1 MPKRKANA
9 GGGSEAAGEEDAS
22 QAVLDDVLRVV
33 RDCMVKLKAGDLF
46 VETNLGK
53 ECYDELTPATTTDED
68 GNEKMTKVFKA
79 FLGAV
84 ADKLAEETTMDSGN
98 DAKMVKKMRK
108 KWNKLLKE
116 NFEAVEEEVTKAIKS
131 QADDPDQDQD
141 MADADD
147 DAGSTAAAATSGKDN
162 EDNDLTSEH
171 EFDDDDDDDDGDES
185 GAESRG
191 SSKRSKS
198 SKSSKSSSKKKSKKA
213 KRKAKKKKREKKK
226 KRKAREMADL
236 DASDAEDGDEGRGG
250 SALNGMSREEA
261 REMFVRERDET
272 LSQIPKDVK
281 ERFRECG
288 FATWG
293 KIVYPIIELG
303 PYDVPPGD
311 LRDQWFAMFENV
323 SWLDLRFIVHPY
335 SLIFRSI
342 FFWFVRLLML
352 YPIPPPHLSYFILH
366 PTAPPQSHESSST
379 VPKESAGDDSLDLL
393 VWDGESR
400 RGLFFL
406 PGE

>member
-22 QAVLDDVLRVV
+22 QAVLEDVLRVV
-33 RDCMVKLKAGDLF
+33 RDCLVKLKAGDLF
-46 VETNLGK
+46 VVADLGK
-53 ECYDELTPATTTDED
+53 ECYDQLTPATTTDED

-84 ADKLAEETTMDSGN
+84 ADTLAEETTMDSAD

-116 NFEAVEEEVTKAIKS
+116 NFEAVEEEVNKAIKS

-141 MADADD
+141 MADAAG
-147 DAGSTAAAATSGKDN
+147 DAGSTAAAATSGKDD
-162 EDNDLTSEH
+162 EDNDLASEH
-171 EFDDDDDDDDGDES
+171 EFDDDDDDDDDES

-236 DASDAEDGDEGRGG
+236 DASDAEDGDGGRGG
-250 SALNGMSREEA
+250 SALNGTSREEA
-261 REMFVRERDET
+261 REMFVRERDEI

-293 KIVYPIIELG
+293 KVVYPIIELG

-323 SWLDLRFIVHPY
+323 S
-335 SLIFRSI
+335 
-342 FFWFVRLLML
+342 
-352 YPIPPPHLSYFILH
+352 
-366 PTAPPQSHESSST
+366 
-379 VPKESAGDDSLDLL
+379 
-393 VWDGESR
+393 
-400 RGLFFL
+400 
-406 PGE
+406 

>member
-1 MPKRKANA
+1 MPKRKANT
-9 GGGSEAAGEEDAS
+9 GGGSEAAGEGGAS

-33 RDCMVKLKAGDLF
+33 RDCLVKLKAGDLF
-46 VETNLGK
+46 MSALEK
-53 ECYDELTPATTTDED
+53 ECYDQLTPATTTDDD
-68 GNEKMTKVFKA
+68 GNEKMTKEFKA

-84 ADKLAEETTMDSGN
+84 ADTLAAETTTDSAG

-131 QADDPDQDQD
+131 QADDADQDQP

-147 DAGSTAAAATSGKDN
+147 TGSAVAAATGKGDD
-162 EDNDLTSEH
+162 DNDLTSEH
-171 EFDDDDDDDDGDES
+171 EFDDDDDDES

-226 KRKAREMADL
+226 RRKAREMADL
-236 DASDAEDGDEGRGG
+236 DASDAEDGGGRGG
-250 SALNGMSREEA
+250 GNTFIGKSREEA
-261 REMFVRERDET
+261 REMFVRERDEI
-272 LSQIPKDVK
+272 LSQIPEDVK

-293 KIVYPIIELG
+293 KVVYPIIELG

-323 SWLDLRFIVHPY
+323 SR
-335 SLIFRSI
+335 
-342 FFWFVRLLML
+342 
-352 YPIPPPHLSYFILH
+352 
-366 PTAPPQSHESSST
+366 A
-379 VPKESAGDDSLDLL
+379 L
-393 VWDGESR
+393 VY
-400 RGLFFL
+400 
-406 PGE
+406 

>member
-9 GGGSEAAGEEDAS
+9 GGGSEATGEEDTS
-22 QAVLDDVLRVV
+22 QAVLEDVLRVV
-33 RDCMVKLKAGDLF
+33 RDCLVKLKAGDLS
-46 VETNLGK
+46 VVADLGK
-53 ECYDELTPATTTDED
+53 ECYDQLTPATTTDED

-84 ADKLAEETTMDSGN
+84 ADTLAEETTMDSAD

-116 NFEAVEEEVTKAIKS
+116 NFEAVEEEVNKAIKS

-141 MADADD
+141 MADAAG
-147 DAGSTAAAATSGKDN
+147 DAGSTAAAATSGKDD
-162 EDNDLTSEH
+162 EDNDLASEH
-171 EFDDDDDDDDGDES
+171 EFDDDDDDDDDES

-236 DASDAEDGDEGRGG
+236 DASDAEDGDGGRGG
-250 SALNGMSREEA
+250 SALNGTSREEA
-261 REMFVRERDET
+261 REMFVRERDEI

-293 KIVYPIIELG
+293 KVVYPIIELG

-323 SWLDLRFIVHPY
+323 S
-335 SLIFRSI
+335 
-342 FFWFVRLLML
+342 
-352 YPIPPPHLSYFILH
+352 
-366 PTAPPQSHESSST
+366 
-379 VPKESAGDDSLDLL
+379 
-393 VWDGESR
+393 
-400 RGLFFL
+400 
-406 PGE
+406 

>member
-1 MPKRKANA
+1 MPKRKANSA
-9 GGGSEAAGEEDAS
+9 GASEAAGEEDAS

-33 RDCMVKLKAGDLF
+33 RDCLVKLKAGDLF
-46 VETNLGK
+46 MADLEK

-84 ADKLAEETTMDSGN
+84 ADTLAEETTMDSAD

-147 DAGSTAAAATSGKDN
+147 DAGSDAAAAASKKGD

-171 EFDDDDDDDDGDES
+171 EFDDDDDDDES

-236 DASDAEDGDEGRGG
+236 DASDAEDGDGGRGG
-250 SALNGMSREEA
+250 SA
-261 REMFVRERDET
+261 
-272 LSQIPKDVK
+272 
-281 ERFRECG
+281 
-288 FATWG
+288 
-293 KIVYPIIELG
+293 
-303 PYDVPPGD
+303 
-311 LRDQWFAMFENV
+311 
-323 SWLDLRFIVHPY
+323 
-335 SLIFRSI
+335 
-342 FFWFVRLLML
+342 
-352 YPIPPPHLSYFILH
+352 
-366 PTAPPQSHESSST
+366 
-379 VPKESAGDDSLDLL
+379 
-393 VWDGESR
+393 
-400 RGLFFL
+400 
-406 PGE
+406 

>member
-1 MPKRKANA
+1 MPKRKA
-9 GGGSEAAGEEDAS
+9 EAATGEEDAS

-33 RDCMVKLKAGDLF
+33 RDCLVKLRAGELVTADLD
-46 VETNLGK
+46 K
-53 ECYDELTPATTTDED
+53 ECHDQLTPATTTDED

-84 ADKLAEETTMDSGN
+84 ADTLAAETTMDSSS
-98 DAKMVKKMRK
+98 DTKMAKKMRK

-116 NFEAVEEEVTKAIKS
+116 HFEAVEEEVNKELAKAGGGRG
-131 QADDPDQDQD
+131 QAAATDADGQDQE
-141 MADADD
+141 MADVD
-147 DAGSTAAAATSGKDN
+147 DAGFTAAAATGKDD

-171 EFDDDDDDDDGDES
+171 EFDDDES

-198 SKSSKSSSKKKSKKA
+198 SKASKSSSKKKSKKA

-236 DASDAEDGDEGRGG
+236 DASDADDGGG
-250 SALNGMSREEA
+250 SSDLNGMSREEA
-261 REMFVRERDET
+261 REMFVRERDEI

-281 ERFRECG
+281 DRFRECG

-293 KIVYPIIELG
+293 KVVYPIIEIG

-323 SWLDLRFIVHPY
+323 SCRASSV
-335 SLIFRSI
+335 
-342 FFWFVRLLML
+342 FFAAVC
-352 YPIPPPHLSYFILH
+352 SCIL
-366 PTAPPQSHESSST
+366 
-379 VPKESAGDDSLDLL
+379 LL
-393 VWDGESR
+393 VAASE
-400 RGLFFL
+400 LL
-406 PGE
+406 VCI